1 MNDKDRQQIAE
12 LLWDALGEAPAPQR
26 DLWPRMLERLAQG
39 ARRVPWYD
47 WALAGAAL
55 GGLAARPEL
64 VVSLLYHL

>member
-1 MNDKDRQQIAE
+1 
-12 LLWDALGEAPAPQR
+12 
-26 DLWPRMLERLAQG
+26 
-39 ARRVPWYD
+39 VPWYD